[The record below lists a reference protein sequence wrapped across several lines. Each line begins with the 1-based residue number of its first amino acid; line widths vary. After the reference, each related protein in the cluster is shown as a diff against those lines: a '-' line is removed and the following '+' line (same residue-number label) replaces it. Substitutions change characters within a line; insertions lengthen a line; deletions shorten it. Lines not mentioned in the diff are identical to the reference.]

1 MNYGV
6 YSCYNV
12 LSERHES
19 LHSFVTDSMAS
30 ARLSVHL
37 AHISDLS
44 EWRIYKV
51 GEIDIQTME
60 LKPIPHSM
68 IPIIQKEVNLVTV

>member
-1 MNYGV
+1 MNFGV

-19 LHSFVTDSMAS
+19 LHSFVTDAMAS

-51 GEIDIQTME
+51 GEIDVQTME
-60 LKPIPHSM
+60 LKPLPHSL
-68 IPIIQKEVNLVTV
+68 IPVINRNQTDITV